1 MKINF
6 HGLAFKQSVLIL
18 VGISV
23 VFAAL
28 FGLGS
33 FELHEKMSQMLLQNG
48 DEVSRANVA
57 LVNNL
62 FYSGRNIG
70 EETSSE
76 IGKEGLYGEE
86 LDEFLLQTLSNV
98 RATVPQV
105 VAMVVAYEPG
115 KAPKGAPEGEYMRLA
130 YFSGDSSYVINGGN
144 YEQTSWYL
152 SAKDSLKGIWQEP
165 FIGQFIKEPIVIY
178 TTPIFRTDAAGEKEF
193 VGVLCV
199 DISIAFL
206 KDVIA
211 NMPVSNSGYAVV
223 LSANNMVIAHPKD
236 ELTFKSTFTS
246 VSRNASHKRYAEFE
260 NALRSMK
267 SGLFLGS
274 SFDGEE
280 AAIYFTAME
289 SINWTFL
296 VVWPA
301 QTFLEERR
309 SMGHVFVWV
318 SIGGYIIMLLL
329 ILAITFRV
337 SRPLQGFAAAAEKI
351 GRGDFEAEVP
361 VVSGKDELSELSGA
375 FAKMRSSLKKY
386 MNDQMKLDRAERELD
401 LARGI
406 QLGFLPKS
414 EREEGCADRR
424 HSLAPFLMPMREVG
438 GDYYDFFKI
447 DDDRI
452 VFFLADVTGSGVPAA
467 LFMMV
472 SRIVLRIKATH
483 RESVVDVLNEANSDL
498 AHHNR
503 ADMFVSVWIG
513 VLDLRNGH
521 VDFAS
526 AGHRS
531 PAVRHKD
538 GSVEFVKDKT
548 GLVLAAMGDSRYEPQ
563 SLELAP
569 GDLLFL
575 YNDGVTETMNSS
587 EKMFGRGRLQ
597 IALSESAGKSPKETC
612 MYVKACMDKF
622 TGNLPQADDIA
633 MFAIQYFGPEGE
645 EKDWRQFTA
654 EKEPEEQ
661 VIPASLVKGFFDPLS
676 SSSSAQLKIEK
687 TRQGGVLT
695 LALEGRLD
703 MLTSEQLDAE
713 IHGKLD
719 GVSQL
724 VFDFAK
730 LSQVSSAG
738 LKILLASQ
746 KTMNMQGTMII
757 KNANAAIREI
767 FDVTGFSDIMTLE

>member
-115 KAPKGAPEGEYMRLA
+115 KAPQGAPEGEYMRLA

-246 VSRNASHKRYAEFE
+246 VSRNASHKRFAEFE

-375 FAKMRSSLKKY
+375 FAKMRSSLKKF

>member
-178 TTPIFRTDAAGEKEF
+178 TTPIFRTNAAGEKEF

-375 FAKMRSSLKKY
+375 FAKMRSSLKKF

>member
-375 FAKMRSSLKKY
+375 FAKMRSSLKTF
-386 MNDQMKLDRAERELD
+386 MNDQMKLDRVERELD

-597 IALSESAGKSPKETC
+597 IALSESAGKLPKETC

>member
-178 TTPIFRTDAAGEKEF
+178 TTPIFRKDAAGEKEF

-375 FAKMRSSLKKY
+375 FAKMRSSLKTF

-645 EKDWRQFTA
+645 EKDWRQFTV

-703 MLTSEQLDAE
+703 ILTSEQLDAE

>member
-1 MKINF
+1 MKVNF

-28 FGLGS
+28 FGFGS
-33 FELHEKMSQMLLQNG
+33 FEMHEKMSQMLLQNG

-62 FYSGRNIG
+62 FHSGRNIG
-70 EETSSE
+70 EEISEE
-76 IGKEGLYGEE
+76 IGKDGLYGEK

-105 VAMVVAYEPG
+105 VAMVVAFEPG
-115 KAPKGAPEGEYMRLA
+115 KAPQGAPEGEYMRLA

-178 TTPIFRTDAAGEKEF
+178 TTPIFRKAASGEKEF

-236 ELTFKSTFTS
+236 ELTFKTTFAS
-246 VSRNASHKRYAEFE
+246 VSRSASHKRYAEFE

-301 QTFLEERR
+301 QKFLEERR

-318 SIGGYIIMLLL
+318 SIGGYAVML
-329 ILAITFRV
+329 ILILMITVRV
-337 SRPLQGFAAAAEKI
+337 SRPLKGFAEAARKI
-351 GRGDFEAEVP
+351 GHGEFNAEIP
-361 VVSGKDELSELSGA
+361 KVSGRDELSQLSSE
-375 FAKMRSSLKKY
+375 FLNMKSSLKKY
-386 MNDQMKLDRAERELD
+386 VNDQMMLDRAERELD

-414 EREEGCADRR
+414 EMAEGSADKR
-424 HSLAPFLMPMREVG
+424 HALAPFLLPMKEVG
-438 GDYYDFFKI
+438 GDYYDYFKI

-483 RESVVDVLNEANSDL
+483 RESVAEVLNEANCDL

-503 ADMFVSVWIG
+503 ADMFLSVWIG

-521 VDFAS
+521 VEFAS

-531 PAVRHKD
+531 PAIRHKD
-538 GSVEFVKDKT
+538 GSVEFVKDKA
-548 GLVLAAMGDSRYEPQ
+548 GLVLAAKPDSLYEPQ
-563 SLELAP
+563 SLDLAP
-569 GDLLFL
+569 GDTLFL
-575 YNDGVTETMNSS
+575 YNDGVTEAMNAS

-597 IALSESAGKSPKETC
+597 IALSESAGKAPRETC
-612 MYVKACMDKF
+612 LYVKACMDKF
-622 TGNLPQADDIA
+622 TGDVPQADDIA

-645 EKDWRQFTA
+645 ENNWRQFTA
-654 EKEPEEQ
+654 EQEPEEHA
-661 VIPASLVKGFFDPLS
+661 IPASLVKGFFNTQS
-676 SSSSAQLKIEK
+676 NASSAQLKIEK

-695 LALEGRLD
+695 FALEGRLD

-713 IHGKLD
+713 VHGKLD
-719 GVSQL
+719 GVSKL

-738 LKILLASQ
+738 LRVLLASQ
-746 KTMNMQGTMII
+746 KQMDMQGTMVL
-757 KNANAAIREI
+757 KNVNPAIREI
-767 FDVTGFSDIMTLE
+767 FDVTGLCNVFTME

>member
-246 VSRNASHKRYAEFE
+246 VSRNASHKRFAEFE

-375 FAKMRSSLKKY
+375 FAKMRSSLKKF

>member
-1 MKINF
+1 MKVNL

-18 VGISV
+18 IGISI

-33 FELHEKMSQMLLQNG
+33 FEMHEKMSQMLMQNG

-62 FYSGRNIG
+62 FHSGRNIG
-70 EETSSE
+70 EEVSEE
-76 IGKEGLYGEE
+76 IGKDGLYGQE
-86 LDEFLLQTLSNV
+86 LDEFLLHKLSNV
-98 RATVPQV
+98 RTAVPQV

-115 KAPKGAPEGEYMRLA
+115 KAPAGAPEGEYMRLA

-178 TTPIFRTDAAGEKEF
+178 TTPIFRKDASGEKEF

-236 ELTFKSTFTS
+236 ELTFKSTFAS

-260 NALRSMK
+260 SALRSMK

-274 SFDGEE
+274 SFDGED

-301 QTFLEERR
+301 QKFLEERR

-318 SIGGYIIMLLL
+318 SIGGYVIMLLL
-329 ILAITFRV
+329 ILAITVRV
-337 SRPLQGFAAAAEKI
+337 SRPLKGFAAAAQKI
-351 GRGDFEAEVP
+351 GRGEFDVEIPA
-361 VVSGKDELSELSGA
+361 VSGKDELSELSTA
-375 FAKMRSSLKKY
+375 FMRMRSSLKKY
-386 MNDQMKLDRAERELD
+386 IGDQMSLDRVERELD

-414 EREEGCADRR
+414 EVEEGTADNR
-424 HSLAPFLMPMREVG
+424 HALAPYLLPMKEVG

-452 VFFLADVTGSGVPAA
+452 VFFLADVTGNGVPAA

-472 SRIVLRIKATH
+472 SRIVLKIKATH
-483 RESVVDVLNEANSDL
+483 RDSLAEVLNEANVDL
-498 AHHNR
+498 SHHNR

-531 PAVRHKD
+531 PAIRHKD
-538 GSVEFVKDKT
+538 GSVEYVKDKA
-548 GLVLAAMGDSRYEPQ
+548 GLVLAAMADSRYELQ
-563 SLELAP
+563 SLDLKP
-569 GDLLFL
+569 GDMLFL
-575 YNDGVTETMNSS
+575 YNDGVSEAMNAS
-587 EKMFGRGRLQ
+587 EQMFGRGRLQ
-597 IALSESAGKSPKETC
+597 VALSESNGRSPKETC
-612 MYVKACMDKF
+612 EFVKACVDRF
-622 TGNLPQADDIA
+622 VGDVPQGDDIA
-633 MFAIQYFGPEGE
+633 MFAIQYFGSEEEGN
-645 EKDWRQFTA
+645 EKPRFA
-654 EKEPEEQ
+654 PEPEPEKTA
-661 VIPASLVKGFFDPLS
+661 IPAALVKGFFNTLGGHS
-676 SSSSAQLKIEK
+676 AAQLKVDR

-695 LALEGRLD
+695 LALDGRLD
-703 MLTSEQLDAE
+703 MLTSPMLEAE
-713 IHGKLD
+713 IQGKLD

-724 VFDFAK
+724 VFDFNK

-738 LKILLASQ
+738 LQVLLAAQ
-746 KTMNMQGTMII
+746 KTMNRQGTMVI
-757 KNANAAIREI
+757 KNASPQIREI
-767 FDVTGFSDIMTLE
+767 FDVTGFSDIMSLG

>member
-1 MKINF
+1 MIINF

-375 FAKMRSSLKKY
+375 FAKMRSSLKTF

>member
-375 FAKMRSSLKKY
+375 FAKMRSSLKKF

>member
-130 YFSGDSSYVINGGN
+130 YFSGDSSYVINGGD

-375 FAKMRSSLKKY
+375 FAKMRSSLKTF

>member
-375 FAKMRSSLKKY
+375 FAKMRSSLKTF

>member
-70 EETSSE
+70 EEISEE

-115 KAPKGAPEGEYMRLA
+115 KAPQGAPEGEYMRLA

-178 TTPIFRTDAAGEKEF
+178 TTPIFRKDAAGEKEF

-375 FAKMRSSLKKY
+375 FAKMRSSLKTF

-703 MLTSEQLDAE
+703 ILTSEQLDAE

>member
-178 TTPIFRTDAAGEKEF
+178 TTPIFRKDAAGEKEF

-375 FAKMRSSLKKY
+375 FAKMRSSLKTF

>member
-18 VGISV
+18 VGISI

-33 FELHEKMSQMLLQNG
+33 FEMHEKMSQMLLQNG

-115 KAPKGAPEGEYMRLA
+115 KTPKGAPEGEYMRLA

-206 KDVIA
+206 KDVVA

-301 QTFLEERR
+301 QKFLEERR

-318 SIGGYIIMLLL
+318 SVGGYVIMLFL
-329 ILAITFRV
+329 ILLITFRV

-351 GRGDFEAEVP
+351 GRGDFEADLP
-361 VVSGKDELSELSGA
+361 VVAGRDELSELSDA

-386 MNDQMKLDRAERELD
+386 MNDQMKIDRVERERD

-414 EREEGCADRR
+414 ERDEGTADNR
-424 HSLAPFLMPMREVG
+424 HALAPFLMPMREVG

-447 DDDRI
+447 DDDTI

-472 SRIVLRIKATH
+472 SRIVLRIKASH
-483 RESVVDVLNEANSDL
+483 RKSVVDVLNEANSDL

-703 MLTSEQLDAE
+703 ILTSEQLDAE

>member
-375 FAKMRSSLKKY
+375 FAKMRSSLKKF

-498 AHHNR
+498 THHNR

>member
-361 VVSGKDELSELSGA
+361 VVNGKDELSELSGA
-375 FAKMRSSLKKY
+375 FAKMRSSLKKF

>member
-375 FAKMRSSLKKY
+375 FAKMRSSLKTF

-676 SSSSAQLKIEK
+676 RSSSAQLKIEK

>member
-1 MKINF
+1 
-6 HGLAFKQSVLIL
+6 
-18 VGISV
+18 
-23 VFAAL
+23 
-28 FGLGS
+28 
-33 FELHEKMSQMLLQNG
+33 
-48 DEVSRANVA
+48 
-57 LVNNL
+57 
-62 FYSGRNIG
+62 
-70 EETSSE
+70 
-76 IGKEGLYGEE
+76 
-86 LDEFLLQTLSNV
+86 
-98 RATVPQV
+98 
-105 VAMVVAYEPG
+105 MVVAYEPG

-375 FAKMRSSLKKY
+375 FAKMRSSLKKF

>member
-318 SIGGYIIMLLL
+318 SIGGYIILLLL
-329 ILAITFRV
+329 IPAITFRV

-375 FAKMRSSLKKY
+375 FAKMRSSLKTF

>member
-1 MKINF
+1 
-6 HGLAFKQSVLIL
+6 
-18 VGISV
+18 
-23 VFAAL
+23 
-28 FGLGS
+28 
-33 FELHEKMSQMLLQNG
+33 
-48 DEVSRANVA
+48 
-57 LVNNL
+57 
-62 FYSGRNIG
+62 
-70 EETSSE
+70 
-76 IGKEGLYGEE
+76 
-86 LDEFLLQTLSNV
+86 
-98 RATVPQV
+98 
-105 VAMVVAYEPG
+105 
-115 KAPKGAPEGEYMRLA
+115 
-130 YFSGDSSYVINGGN
+130 
-144 YEQTSWYL
+144 
-152 SAKDSLKGIWQEP
+152 
-165 FIGQFIKEPIVIY
+165 
-178 TTPIFRTDAAGEKEF
+178 
-193 VGVLCV
+193 
-199 DISIAFL
+199 
-206 KDVIA
+206 
-211 NMPVSNSGYAVV
+211 
-223 LSANNMVIAHPKD
+223 
-236 ELTFKSTFTS
+236 
-246 VSRNASHKRYAEFE
+246 
-260 NALRSMK
+260 
-267 SGLFLGS
+267 
-274 SFDGEE
+274 
-280 AAIYFTAME
+280 
-289 SINWTFL
+289 
-296 VVWPA
+296 
-301 QTFLEERR
+301 
-309 SMGHVFVWV
+309 
-318 SIGGYIIMLLL
+318 
-329 ILAITFRV
+329 
-337 SRPLQGFAAAAEKI
+337 
-351 GRGDFEAEVP
+351 
-361 VVSGKDELSELSGA
+361 
-375 FAKMRSSLKKY
+375 
-386 MNDQMKLDRAERELD
+386 
-401 LARGI
+401 
-406 QLGFLPKS
+406 
-414 EREEGCADRR
+414 
-424 HSLAPFLMPMREVG
+424 
-438 GDYYDFFKI
+438 
-447 DDDRI
+447 
-452 VFFLADVTGSGVPAA
+452 
-467 LFMMV
+467 MMV

>member
-375 FAKMRSSLKKY
+375 FAKMRSSLKKF

-483 RESVVDVLNEANSDL
+483 RESVADVLNEANSDL

>member
-62 FYSGRNIG
+62 FHSGRNIG

-115 KAPKGAPEGEYMRLA
+115 KAPQGAPEGEYMRLA

-301 QTFLEERR
+301 QVFLEERR

-375 FAKMRSSLKKY
+375 FAKMRSSLKTF

-703 MLTSEQLDAE
+703 ILTSEQLDAE

>member
-246 VSRNASHKRYAEFE
+246 VSRNASHKRFAEFE

-375 FAKMRSSLKKY
+375 FAKMRSSLKTF

>member
-246 VSRNASHKRYAEFE
+246 DSRNASHKRYAEFE

-375 FAKMRSSLKKY
+375 FAKMRSSLKTF

>member
-386 MNDQMKLDRAERELD
+386 MNDQMKLDRVERELD

>member
-622 TGNLPQADDIA
+622 TGNLPQVDDIA

>member
-165 FIGQFIKEPIVIY
+165 FIGQFIREPIVIY

-375 FAKMRSSLKKY
+375 FAKMRSSLKKF